1 MISIKNVK
9 KELGKNWKNKSI
21 KGKLIYFFLILQVYH
36 MCNSRGGGR
45 GFLCPQ
51 GTKFAQRTMVCDFEK
66 KVKCNDASNFFHR
79 NVIIHEASLVGN
91 WATSRNNRIKEQKP
105 REFTFN

>member
-1 MISIKNVK
+1 
-9 KELGKNWKNKSI
+9 
-21 KGKLIYFFLILQVYH
+21 
-36 MCNSRGGGR
+36 
-45 GFLCPQ
+45 
-51 GTKFAQRTMVCDFEK
+51 MVCDFEK

-91 WATSRNNRIKEQKP
+91 WATSRNNRKKEQKP